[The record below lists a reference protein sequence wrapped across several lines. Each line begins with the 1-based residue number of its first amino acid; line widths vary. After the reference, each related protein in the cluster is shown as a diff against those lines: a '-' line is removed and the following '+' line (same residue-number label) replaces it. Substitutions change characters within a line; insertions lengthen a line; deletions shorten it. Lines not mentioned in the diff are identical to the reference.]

1 MRRLAPI
8 AIALQLVVAQ
18 LAHAQPKLPPRS
30 SADLVAL
37 IKSVAS
43 DTRQT
48 AEARNLLDTPIPEG
62 LSNDQ
67 RAKLLTERA
76 RAASLL
82 GLNDRYLTEIRA
94 AWEAAGKSF
103 DPKYVQTRI
112 EFLAAEIHSG
122 NLVSAIEMAE
132 AHTKVATSAGSRLA
146 THAFLVE
153 NFSRHG
159 DIAAAE
165 KHLKLA
171 EIDFNLVNTNPR
183 GGWGLWGDSWQANIE
198 RARAGIALGRG
209 KYDEAERHFRN
220 NAEFRAKDLEA
231 NLRRQAQGVD
241 TVSQAIANGFYL
253 IAKRGQADML
263 IQQGRLIEAEMLY
276 REIIESAVR
285 EFGPGHPFVHIY
297 IEGMTNVLIQQ
308 GRLSDARNLAEASL
322 QLQLQ
327 QGITPE
333 SRTVT
338 STRSRLASTHVA
350 LRDWEAAHIQYQA
363 INSALERDSNLKAR
377 LGRGDKDW
385 ALTLLRVGQP
395 VAAEQMMLN
404 LLADDSRRFV
414 EGGNEIAETRGM
426 YAMMLAA
433 NGKTSEALA
442 EFRTALPVL
451 LQAQKDAGEEELAAT
466 TRRLVVILEAYIDLL
481 YSLHSRGQQVTG
493 LDIPAEAF
501 RVADVA
507 RGSSVQKALLAS
519 AARSANQNPKL
530 AQLAREEQ
538 DLSHQINTLN
548 DTLSRLHSAPPAQR
562 LEKIIAD
569 IRRDLPELKARRIK
583 LREQIDR
590 EFPEYANLINP
601 QPLRPVDVQRLLQ
614 PGEALLAT
622 YVGEQRSYVWSVD
635 ATGNTQF
642 ATSAL
647 GSKAVAT
654 RVAAIRRSLDLGN
667 NTLLESELDLDSAHA
682 LYAQFVQPVSTGLG
696 HAEHLLVV
704 PHGALGQIPFALF
717 PTKPSKLG
725 RSTLTFAA
733 YAEIPWLIRERA
745 ITQLPS
751 VSTLYALR
759 HFAPQR
765 RGERSAFIGFG
776 DPLFNEKQATEASRE
791 AAPVKLAGRNFGL
804 RFSPGTR
811 SASSATIAD
820 LARLPDTATE
830 LFEIANTL
838 KTDATQTVRIGKS
851 ATESSV
857 KESRLDDY
865 RIVVF
870 ATHGLIPGDLNGL
883 TQPALA
889 LTNPAVTGEKEADGL
904 LTMEEILAL
913 KMNADWVVLSACNTA
928 SSDGL
933 SAEAVSGLGR
943 AFFYAGTRALL
954 VTNWPVETVSAR
966 LLTTEVFRRQAEQP
980 ALSRAQALRSAM
992 LTVMKGQALNPSNG
1006 KPEFSYAHPLFW
1018 APYSLVGDGGNQ

>member
-1 MRRLAPI
+1 
-8 AIALQLVVAQ
+8 
-18 LAHAQPKLPPRS
+18 
-30 SADLVAL
+30 
-37 IKSVAS
+37 
-43 DTRQT
+43 
-48 AEARNLLDTPIPEG
+48 
-62 LSNDQ
+62 
-67 RAKLLTERA
+67 
-76 RAASLL
+76 
-82 GLNDRYLTEIRA
+82 
-94 AWEAAGKSF
+94 
-103 DPKYVQTRI
+103 
-112 EFLAAEIHSG
+112 
-122 NLVSAIEMAE
+122 
-132 AHTKVATSAGSRLA
+132 
-146 THAFLVE
+146 
-153 NFSRHG
+153 
-159 DIAAAE
+159 
-165 KHLKLA
+165 
-171 EIDFNLVNTNPR
+171 
-183 GGWGLWGDSWQANIE
+183 
-198 RARAGIALGRG
+198 
-209 KYDEAERHFRN
+209 
-220 NAEFRAKDLEA
+220 
-231 NLRRQAQGVD
+231 
-241 TVSQAIANGFYL
+241 
-253 IAKRGQADML
+253 
-263 IQQGRLIEAEMLY
+263 
-276 REIIESAVR
+276 
-285 EFGPGHPFVHIY
+285 
-297 IEGMTNVLIQQ
+297 
-308 GRLSDARNLAEASL
+308 
-322 QLQLQ
+322 
-327 QGITPE
+327 
-333 SRTVT
+333 
-338 STRSRLASTHVA
+338 
-350 LRDWEAAHIQYQA
+350 
-363 INSALERDSNLKAR
+363 
-377 LGRGDKDW
+377 
-385 ALTLLRVGQP
+385 
-395 VAAEQMMLN
+395 MLN